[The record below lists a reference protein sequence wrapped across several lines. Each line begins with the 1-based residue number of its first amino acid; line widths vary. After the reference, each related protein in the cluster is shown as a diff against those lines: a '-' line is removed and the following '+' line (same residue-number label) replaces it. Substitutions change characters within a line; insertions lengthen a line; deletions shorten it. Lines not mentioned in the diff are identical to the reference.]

1 LYLSGND
8 LTNVQF
14 LNSAQNLF
22 RLRIVDI
29 SDNRIFRLETFGFG
43 ALSNLQFLSI
53 ENNFLSMMLPSAFN
67 GTALKVLNLRRNRL
81 QAVDSVVFGGVEGSL
96 TAVDL
101 SYNVLRRVHDFRKFS
116 ALEKMNLSSNTIV
129 DFASK

>member
-116 ALEKMNLSSNTIV
+116 ALEKMNLSSNTII
-129 DFASK
+129 DFAGK